1 MLNTENF
8 PDLFSQ
14 DESFNSL
21 LHFLKQKAPSGASLR
36 GMAGSSPAVLAAA
49 AVRKTNKPFLF
60 LLTDKEAA
68 AYFFND
74 LENLL
79 GERDAAYE
87 TRNCFFFPSSYKSPF
102 QSEEEDN
109 GGILLRSE
117 VINRLVS
124 DGKKTIVVTYPE
136 ALCETVV
143 SHKVLKKNLLTIHKG
158 EQLSVDFLL
167 EVLLEEGFERVDFV
181 VEPGQFSIRGGIM
194 DVFSFSNDHPF
205 RIEIMGDQVESLRT
219 FNTESQ
225 LSVELQEKISILP
238 DIHAMSQEN
247 RNTEFLLKSMPP
259 ATIVWGENLE
269 LAADIIHEAF
279 ESGKIAAPRYI
290 PAEELTREIHR
301 HRLVEFH
308 RPATARDEAFTFT
321 FNFSPQP
328 NFNKHIELLRSS
340 LEENT
345 SKGLRNIILCDT
357 QKQAER
363 IRTIF
368 ETIRESEDGILNFQH
383 EIMLMTLHEGFID
396 HQHKVAC
403 YTDHQIFDRYHRYRI
418 RDKFPGK
425 QALSIKALYN
435 LKPGDYVTHIDHGIG
450 IFSGLEKIEVNGR
463 LQEAIRLIYKNED
476 ILYVSIHSLH
486 RVSKYTGKEGVAPS
500 LHRLGSGA
508 WNKLK
513 NKTRKKVKDIAQDLI
528 ALYAKRREQKGHA
541 FSPDS
546 YLQHELEAS
555 FMYEDTPDQE
565 KATLDVKKDM
575 ESPCPMD
582 RLICG
587 DVGFGKTE
595 VAIRAAFKAVT
606 DSKQVAVLVPTTIL
620 ALQHYYT
627 FRERLRDFPCT
638 IDYVS
643 RFRTASQKRKTLQG
657 AKEGSVDILIGTH
670 RLLSKDVSFKDLGLL
685 VVDEEQKFGVSSKEK
700 LKQLRVNVDTL
711 TLTATPIPRTL
722 QFSLMGARDLSY
734 INTPPPNRY
743 PIITELHV
751 FNEDLIR
758 EAVNYEISRSGQVFF
773 VHNRVQNIAEVAE
786 TIRRNCP
793 DARIAIGHGQLDGSQ
808 LEKVM
813 VDFING
819 VYDVLVSTTI
829 IESGL
834 DIPNANTIIINNANH
849 FGLSDLHQMRGRV
862 GRTNRKA
869 FCYLLS
875 PPMSTLTEEAR
886 RRLKAIEEFS
896 ELGSGFNIAMRD
908 LDIRGAG
915 NLLGAEQSGF
925 ISEVGFDT
933 YHKILDEAIS
943 ELKENEFREV
953 FSGSDK
959 GSESTQ
965 EAEEC
970 QLETDLELMIPSDYV
985 SNIEERL
992 QLYKELD
999 NIENEAQLQ
1008 AFASKMKDRFGPLPE
1023 PVQGL
1028 LQAVRLRRKA
1038 QSIGFEKLI
1047 LKTGKMIGYLPD
1059 SDRTGYYQGEVFGQI
1074 LQYVQDH
1081 SRQSRIKEMNGH
1093 LSLTIQKVKT
1103 IGEALEI
1110 ITNLSGS
1117 H

>member
-1 MLNTENF
+1 
-8 PDLFSQ
+8 
-14 DESFNSL
+14 
-21 LHFLKQKAPSGASLR
+21 
-36 GMAGSSPAVLAAA
+36 MAGSSAAVLAAA
-49 AVRKTNKPFLF
+49 ASRKINKPFLF
-60 LLTDKEAA
+60 LLSDRETS

-87 TRNCFFFPSSYKSPF
+87 NRNSFFFPSSYKTPF
-102 QSEEEDN
+102 QSLEEDN
-109 GGILLRSE
+109 AGILLRSE
-117 VINRLVS
+117 VVNRLVS
-124 DGKKTIVVTYPE
+124 DGKKSIIVTYPE
-136 ALCETVV
+136 ALCEKVV
-143 SHKVLKKNLLTIHKG
+143 SRKALKKNLVTITKG

-181 VEPGQFSIRGGIM
+181 VEPGQFSVRGGII

-225 LSVELQEKISILP
+225 LSIEIQEKISILP
-238 DIHAMSQEN
+238 DIHAMSQETSH
-247 RNTEFLLKSMPP
+247 TEFLLNSMPS
-259 ATIVWGENLE
+259 ATVVWSDNLE
-269 LAADIIHEAF
+269 LATEIIHEAF
-279 ESGKIAAPRYI
+279 ESEKIGEPRFLR
-290 PAEELTREIHR
+290 AEGFLREIKNR
-301 HRLVEFH
+301 LLVEFH
-308 RPATARDEAFTFT
+308 RTTAPQDKGVTFT

-328 NFNKHIELLRSS
+328 NFNKHIELLRSN

-345 SKGLRNIILCDT
+345 ASGLKNIILCDT

-383 EIMLMTLHEGFID
+383 EILLMTLHEGFID
-396 HQHKVAC
+396 NQNKIAC

-450 IFSGLEKIEVNGR
+450 VFSGLEKIEVNGR
-463 LQEAIRLIYKNED
+463 LQEAIRLIYKNQD

-508 WNKLK
+508 WSKLK
-513 NKTRKKVKDIAQDLI
+513 NKTKKKVKDIAHDLI

-541 FSPDS
+541 FSADS

-565 KATLDVKKDM
+565 KATMDVKKDM
-575 ESPCPMD
+575 ESPHPMD

-595 VAIRAAFKAVT
+595 VAIRAAFKAVS

-643 RFRTASQKRKTLQG
+643 RFRTASQKKKALQG
-657 AKEGSVDILIGTH
+657 AKDGQVDILIGTH
-670 RLLSKDVSFKDLGLL
+670 RLLSKDVRFKDLGLL

-743 PIITELHV
+743 PIITELHA

-758 EAVNYEISRSGQVFF
+758 DAVNYEVSRGGQVFF

-786 TIRRNCP
+786 IIRRNCP
-793 DARIAIGHGQLDGSQ
+793 DARVAIGHGQLDGSQ

-813 VDFING
+813 VDFIHG
-819 VYDVLVSTTI
+819 DYDVLVSTTI

-862 GRTNRKA
+862 GRTNKKA

-875 PPMSTLTEEAR
+875 PPVSTLTEEAR

-896 ELGSGFNIAMRD
+896 DLGSGFNIAMRD

-943 ELKENEFREV
+943 ELKENDFKEV
-953 FSGSDK
+953 FSS
-959 GSESTQ
+959 GSESAEKDRQ
-965 EAEEC
+965 EADC
-970 QLETDLELMIPSDYV
+970 QLETDLELMIPSEYV

-999 NIENEAQLQ
+999 NVEEEDQLK
-1008 AFASKMKDRFGPLPE
+1008 AFAIRMEDRFGPLPD
-1023 PVQGL
+1023 PVKGL

-1038 QSIGFEKLI
+1038 QSLGFEKLI
-1047 LKTGKMIGYLPD
+1047 LKTEKIIGYLPG
-1059 SDRTGYYQGEVFGQI
+1059 SDHTGYYQGEVFGKI
-1074 LQYVQDH
+1074 LQYVQSH
-1081 SRQSRIKEMNGH
+1081 ARQSRIKEMNGH
-1093 LSLTIQKVKT
+1093 LSLTIKQVKSV
-1103 IGEALEI
+1103 GEALQI
-1110 ITNLSGS
+1110 ITDLSGS

>member
-1 MLNTENF
+1 MNIRIQTPLAFRPNEN
-8 PDLFSQ
+8 
-14 DESFNSL
+14 
-21 LHFLKQKAPSGASLR
+21 
-36 GMAGSSPAVLAAA
+36 AG
-49 AVRKTNKPFLF
+49 
-60 LLTDKEAA
+60 D
-68 AYFFND
+68 
-74 LENLL
+74 
-79 GERDAAYE
+79 
-87 TRNCFFFPSSYKSPF
+87 
-102 QSEEEDN
+102 
-109 GGILLRSE
+109 
-117 VINRLVS
+117 
-124 DGKKTIVVTYPE
+124 
-136 ALCETVV
+136 
-143 SHKVLKKNLLTIHKG
+143 
-158 EQLSVDFLL
+158 
-167 EVLLEEGFERVDFV
+167 
-181 VEPGQFSIRGGIM
+181 
-194 DVFSFSNDHPF
+194 
-205 RIEIMGDQVESLRT
+205 
-219 FNTESQ
+219 
-225 LSVELQEKISILP
+225 
-238 DIHAMSQEN
+238 
-247 RNTEFLLKSMPP
+247 
-259 ATIVWGENLE
+259 
-269 LAADIIHEAF
+269 
-279 ESGKIAAPRYI
+279 
-290 PAEELTREIHR
+290 
-301 HRLVEFH
+301 
-308 RPATARDEAFTFT
+308 
-321 FNFSPQP
+321 
-328 NFNKHIELLRSS
+328 SS
-340 LEENT
+340 LST
-345 SKGLRNIILCDT
+345 RVTKI
-357 QKQAER
+357 Q
-363 IRTIF
+363 
-368 ETIRESEDGILNFQH
+368 
-383 EIMLMTLHEGFID
+383 
-396 HQHKVAC
+396 
-403 YTDHQIFDRYHRYRI
+403 Y
-418 RDKFPGK
+418 
-425 QALSIKALYN
+425 IKALYN

-450 IFSGLEKIEVNGR
+450 VFSGLEKIEVNGR
-463 LQEAIRLIYKNED
+463 LQEAIRLIYKNQD

-513 NKTRKKVKDIAQDLI
+513 NKTKKKVKDIAHDLI

-541 FSPDS
+541 FAADS

-565 KATLDVKKDM
+565 KATMDVKKDM
-575 ESPCPMD
+575 ESPHPMD

-627 FRERLRDFPCT
+627 FRERLRDFPCN

-643 RFRTASQKRKTLQG
+643 RFRTASQKKKALQG
-657 AKEGSVDILIGTH
+657 AGDGKVDILIGTH
-670 RLLSKDVSFKDLGLL
+670 RLLSKDVRFKDLGLL

-758 EAVNYEISRSGQVFF
+758 DAVNYEISRGGQVFF

-786 TIRRNCP
+786 IIRRNCP
-793 DARIAIGHGQLDGSQ
+793 DARVAIGHGQLDGSQ
-808 LEKVM
+808 LERVM

-819 VYDVLVSTTI
+819 AYDVLVSTTI

-862 GRTNRKA
+862 GRTNKKA

-943 ELKENEFREV
+943 ELKENEFKGV
-953 FSGSDK
+953 FAGSSK
-959 GSESTQ
+959 SA
-965 EAEEC
+965 EAEQPAADC
-970 QLETDLELMIPSDYV
+970 QLETDLELMIPSEYV

-999 NIENEAQLQ
+999 SLETEAQLE
-1008 AFASKMKDRFGPLPE
+1008 AFAAKMEDRFGPLPDS
-1023 PVQGL
+1023 VKGL

-1038 QSIGFEKLI
+1038 RSMGFEKLI

-1059 SDRTGYYQGEVFGQI
+1059 SDHSGYYQGEVFGQI
-1074 LQYVQDH
+1074 LQYVQNH

-1093 LSLTIQKVKT
+1093 LSLTIKQVKS
-1103 IGEALEI
+1103 IGEALQI
-1110 ITNLSGS
+1110 IRDLSGS

>member
-1 MLNTENF
+1 MLNSDKLL
-8 PDLFSQ
+8 DLFRQ
-14 DESFNSL
+14 DESFSAL
-21 LHFLKQKAPSGASLR
+21 LDFLKQKAPSAANLK
-36 GMAGSSPAVLAAA
+36 GMAGSSAAVLAAA
-49 AVRKTNKPFLF
+49 AIRKINKPFLF
-60 LLTDKEAA
+60 LLSDRETA

-74 LENLL
+74 LESLL
-79 GERDAAYE
+79 GERDASYE
-87 TRNCFFFPSSYKSPF
+87 NRNCFFFPSSYKTPF
-102 QSEEEDN
+102 QSQEEDN
-109 GGILLRSE
+109 AGILLRSE
-117 VINRLVS
+117 VVNRLVS
-124 DGKKTIVVTYPE
+124 DGKNTIIVTYPE
-136 ALCETVV
+136 ALCENVI
-143 SHKVLKKNLLTIHKG
+143 SRKALKKNLVTITKG

-181 VEPGQFSIRGGIM
+181 VEPGEFSVRGGII

-225 LSVELQEKISILP
+225 LSIEIQDKISILP
-238 DIHAMSQEN
+238 DIHAMSQET
-247 RNTEFLLKSMPP
+247 RHTEFLLNSMPA
-259 ATIVWGENLE
+259 ATVVWSENIE
-269 LAADIIHEAF
+269 VATDVIHEAF
-279 ESGKIAAPRYI
+279 VSEKITEPQFI
-290 PAEELTREIHR
+290 GAERFLREINSHL
-301 HRLVEFH
+301 LVEFH
-308 RPATARDEAFTFT
+308 RTTTPQNKGQTFT

-328 NFNKHIELLRSS
+328 NFNKHIELLRNN

-345 SKGLRNIILCDT
+345 AKDLNNIILCDT
-357 QKQAER
+357 PKQAER

-368 ETIRESEDGILNFQH
+368 ETIRESEDGVLNFQH
-383 EIMLMTLHEGFID
+383 EILLMTLHEGFID
-396 HQHKVAC
+396 HQNKVAC

-450 IFSGLEKIEVNGR
+450 VFSGLEKIEVNGR
-463 LQEAIRLIYKNED
+463 LQEAIRLIYKNQD

-508 WNKLK
+508 WSKLK
-513 NKTRKKVKDIAQDLI
+513 NKTKKKVKDIAQDLI

-541 FSPDS
+541 FSADS

-565 KATLDVKKDM
+565 KATMDVKKDM
-575 ESPCPMD
+575 ESPHPMD

-595 VAIRAAFKAVT
+595 VAIRAAFKAVS

-643 RFRTASQKRKTLQG
+643 RFRTASQKKKALQA
-657 AKEGSVDILIGTH
+657 AKDGKVDILIGTH
-670 RLLSKDVSFKDLGLL
+670 RLLSKDVRFKDLGLL

-743 PIITELHV
+743 PIITEVHA

-758 EAVNYEISRSGQVFF
+758 DAVNYEVSRGGQVFF

-786 TIRRNCP
+786 IIRRNCP
-793 DARIAIGHGQLDGSQ
+793 DARVAIGHGQLDGSQ

-813 VDFING
+813 VDFIHG
-819 VYDVLVSTTI
+819 AYDVLVSTTI

-862 GRTNRKA
+862 GRTNKKA

-933 YHKILDEAIS
+933 YHKILDEAIG
-943 ELKENEFREV
+943 ELKENEFKGV
-953 FSGSDK
+953 FSG
-959 GSESTQ
+959 GRESPEKVKQT
-965 EAEEC
+965 ADC
-970 QLETDLELMIPSDYV
+970 QLETDLELMIPSEYV

-999 NIENEAQLQ
+999 SVENETQLQ
-1008 AFASKMKDRFGPLPE
+1008 TFAEKMEDRFGPLPN
-1023 PVQGL
+1023 PAKGL

-1038 QSIGFEKLI
+1038 QSLGFEKLI
-1047 LKTGKMIGYLPD
+1047 LKTEKMIGYLPG
-1059 SDRTGYYQGEVFGQI
+1059 SDHAGYYQGEIFGRI
-1074 LQYVQDH
+1074 LQYVQNH
-1081 SRQSRIKEMNGH
+1081 SRQSRIKELNGH
-1093 LSLTIQKVKT
+1093 LSLTIKQVKSV
-1103 IGEALEI
+1103 GDALEI
-1110 ITNLSGS
+1110 ITGLSGS